1 MHDRRSKKK
10 LKINALTSIKS
21 QKKIQEQTISPRTLW
36 GKIIVYLREHNN
48 LILHI
53 VCGDITDVGME
64 NGKFIIRTQHQ
75 NIIDMLNEPENFNK
89 LKQAFEFFG
98 YNNFEIHQSERQKT
112 NEDNINILKKYF
124 DDKLKIINKEN

>member
-10 LKINALTSIKS
+10 LKFDALTSIKS

-75 NIIDMLNEPENFNK
+75 NIIDMLN
-89 LKQAFEFFG
+89 LSL
-98 YNNFEIHQSERQKT
+98 IH
-112 NEDNINILKKYF
+112 I
-124 DDKLKIINKEN
+124 